1 MVNGKKILTRK
12 KNNELRDKIN
22 EIGIQNMI
30 ECQLVYDMI
39 KKDTQ
44 EKLIEAEFQNQTLA
58 HKIKLEQDRH
68 TELYS

>member
-12 KNNELRDKIN
+12 KNNELKDKIN
-22 EIGIQNMI
+22 EIGIQNKL

-44 EKLIEAEFQNQTLA
+44 EKLTEAESQNQTLV

-68 TELYS
+68 TELNS